1 MQSFQQFAKTSQIQK
16 LQMTYLMKRAFL
28 MLQMTNLELKNF
40 LEMEIEKNPIL
51 EIKPNYNYNS
61 NQPNDEKK
69 TFSSIK
75 YKPSLFEH
83 LFTQAKEA
91 FFLKK
96 DLFIAENII
105 GNLDK
110 RGYFSIDLEIFAKD
124 LNISQE
130 NIFKVLKIIQ
140 TFDPKGIAAKNLK
153 ERFLIQIDNKKS
165 LEYKI
170 INDHFENILKNKIS
184 IIAKKIK
191 KNVRDTQN
199 IIEKII
205 LRSNFDPTEKFSYD
219 FPKDIRADISINKLG
234 KNWVI
239 EIDDDLPYFEI
250 NKNLVNLLEK
260 DKKYSSKKYLF
271 LAMILMK
278 NIKMRRKTLYNIS
291 LYIIKKQ
298 RSYLLDQS
306 DILPMS
312 IKEVAAS
319 LNLHPSTISR
329 SILNKYIKCPKGL
342 LPIKSF
348 FTQSLKSEKNPID
361 PSKAKLLLIDLISN
375 ENKQKPLSD
384 AKITQLMSEKGFSLH
399 RRTIAKYRK
408 ILKIGSSS
416 QRKRYL

>member
-1 MQSFQQFAKTSQIQK
+1 MQSLQQFAKTSQIQK
-16 LQMTYLMKRAFL
+16 LQMNYLMKRAFL

-51 EIKPNYNYNS
+51 EIKPNNKDVYYKAI
-61 NQPNDEKK
+61 DEIK

-83 LFTQAKEA
+83 LLSQAREA
-91 FFLKK
+91 FSSKK
-96 DLFIAENII
+96 DLYIAENII
-105 GNLDK
+105 GNLDN
-110 RGYFSIDLEIFAKD
+110 RGYFSVDIENFAKD
-124 LNISQE
+124 LNVSKE
-130 NIFKVLKIIQ
+130 NIFKVLKIIK

-153 ERFLIQIDNKKS
+153 ERFLLQIENTNS

-170 INDHFENILKNKIS
+170 INDHFDYILKNKIS
-184 IIAKKIK
+184 FIAKKIK
-191 KNVRDTQN
+191 KTQKDTQN

-205 LRSNFDPTEKFSYD
+205 LRSNFDPTEKFSSN
-219 FPKDIRADISINKLG
+219 FPKDIIADISINKFG

-260 DKKYSSKKYLF
+260 NKKYSSKKYLF

-298 RSYLLDQS
+298 RSYLLDKS
-306 DILPMS
+306 ELLPMS
-312 IKEVAAS
+312 IKEVAKS

-329 SILNKYIKCPKGL
+329 SILNKYIKCSKGI

-348 FTQSLKSEKNPID
+348 FANSLKSEKKTINS
-361 PSKAKLLLIDLISN
+361 SKAKLLLIDLISN
-375 ENKQKPLSD
+375 ENKQYPLSD
-384 AKITQLMSEKGFSLH
+384 AKILKLMNDKGFFLN

-408 ILKIGSSS
+408 ILKIGSST
-416 QRKRYL
+416 QRKKYS

>member
-1 MQSFQQFAKTSQIQK
+1 MQSFQQFAKTTQIQK

-40 LEMEIEKNPIL
+40 LEIEIEKNPIL
-51 EIKPNYNYNS
+51 EIKPNDKDSS
-61 NQPNDEKK
+61 NQGIDEKK

-83 LFTQAKEA
+83 LFAQAKEA

-110 RGYFSIDLEIFAKD
+110 KGYFSLDIENFAKD
-124 LNISQE
+124 LNISKE
-130 NIFKVLKIIQ
+130 EIFKVLTIIK

-153 ERFLIQIDNKKS
+153 ERFLLQIDNKKS

-170 INDHFENILKNKIS
+170 INDHFDKILKNKIN

-191 KNVRDTQN
+191 KNQKDTQN

-205 LRSNFDPTEKFSYD
+205 LRSSFDPTEKFSYD

-234 KNWVI
+234 KNWII

-271 LAMILMK
+271 LATILMT

-298 RSYLLDQS
+298 RSYLLDKS
-306 DILPMS
+306 DLLPMS

-329 SILNKYIKCPKGL
+329 TILNKYIECPKGL

-348 FTQSLKSEKNPID
+348 FTQSLKNEKKPLTL
-361 PSKAKLLLIDLISN
+361 SKAKLILIDLISN

-384 AKITQLMSEKGFSLH
+384 IEISKLMKEKGLDIH

>member
-40 LEMEIEKNPIL
+40 LETEIEKNPIL

-61 NQPNDEKK
+61 NQANDEKK

-110 RGYFSIDLEIFAKD
+110 RGYFSLDIKIFAKD

-140 TFDPKGIAAKNLK
+140 TFDPKGIAVKNLK
-153 ERFLIQIDNKKS
+153 ERFLLQIDNKKS
-165 LEYKI
+165 LEYRI
-170 INDHFENILKNKIS
+170 INDHFENILKNKIN

-205 LRSNFDPTEKFSYD
+205 LRSNFDPTEKFSKD
-219 FPKDIRADISINKLG
+219 FPKDIRADVSINKLG
-234 KNWVI
+234 KNWII

-298 RSYLLDQS
+298 RSYLLDKS
-306 DILPMS
+306 ELLPMS

-348 FTQSLKSEKNPID
+348 FTQNLKNKKSSLDLP
-361 PSKAKLLLIDLISN
+361 KAKLFLIDIISN
-375 ENKQKPLSD
+375 EDKKAPLSD
-384 AKITQLMSEKGFSLH
+384 IKITKLMKEKGFDIH

-408 ILKIGSSS
+408 ILKIGSSN